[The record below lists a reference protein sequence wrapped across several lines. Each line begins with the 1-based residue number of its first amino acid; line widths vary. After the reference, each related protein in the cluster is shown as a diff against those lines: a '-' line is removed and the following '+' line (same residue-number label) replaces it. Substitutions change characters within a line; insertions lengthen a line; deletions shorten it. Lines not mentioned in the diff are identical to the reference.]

1 MKKLGLFVIAAIAAL
16 VLFSNVGPMV
26 TLAISLVVLYFVF
39 REFLKADSVGWKIVL
54 GIFGFFLLMTA
65 AANIPAILGLVAI
78 YVLYLVYKKWNES
91 KSATSTVVKKEN
103 DPFKNFEKQWQELNK
118 Y

>member
-1 MKKLGLFVIAAIAAL
+1 MKKIGLLIIGAFAVL
-16 VLFSNVGPMV
+16 VLFSNLGPLA

-39 REFLKADSVGWKIVL
+39 KEFLKADSVGWKIVL
-54 GIFGFFLLMTA
+54 GIFGFFLLLTV

-91 KSATSTVVKKEN
+91 KSSTSTVVKEEN

>member
-1 MKKLGLFVIAAIAAL
+1 MKKFGLLIIGAIAAL

-26 TLAISLVVLYFVF
+26 ALAVSLVVLYFVF
-39 REFLKADSVGWKIVL
+39 KEFLKADSIGWKIVL

-65 AANIPAILGLVAI
+65 AANIPAILGIVAI
-78 YVLYLVYKKWNES
+78 YVLYLVYKKWNET
-91 KSATSTVVKKEN
+91 KSSPVVKEEN
-103 DPFKNFEKQWQELNK
+103 DPFQNFERQWQELNK